1 MKIVNNL
8 YTKAIQVL
16 RREIKKEVQRN
27 FIIESIKAKA
37 LSNTESII
45 AKGHRTQKI
54 IISLTTF
61 GKRIHSVYLTLES
74 LSSQT
79 LKADKIII
87 WLAEDEFNRDNIPI
101 TLLNMQKRGL
111 EIKFCRDYKSYKK
124 IIPTL
129 KEYPDE
135 IIITVDDDMIYPYDF
150 IEQMY
155 HTHLKFPD
163 CICCNR
169 AHRIK
174 FDKFNNLLPYNEW
187 DWDWNPS
194 QAISE
199 PAFHLFPTGAGGILY
214 FPNCFDKE
222 VLNEE
227 NFMKLAPTADDV
239 WLKLM
244 SLKNNVKCKLV
255 DRHNSYGE
263 AFIALDSSLIN
274 SLAEENVIDN
284 QNDVQLK
291 AVTNHYNIEIPLR

>member
-1 MKIVNNL
+1 MNIVKKL
-8 YTKAIQVL
+8 YSKYKSIL
-16 RREIKKEVQRN
+16 RSEIKQGIRINLRLE
-27 FIIESIKAKA
+27 ELKAKA
-37 LSNTESII
+37 LSNTASII
-45 AKGHRTQKI
+45 SKNPRKQKLI
-54 IISLTTF
+54 VSLTTF
-61 GKRIHSVYLTLES
+61 GKRIHSVYITLES

-79 LKADKIII
+79 LKANKIII
-87 WLAEDEFNRDNIPI
+87 WLAEDEFNKDNIPI

-111 EIKFCRDYKSYKK
+111 EVKFCKDYKSYKK

-187 DWDWNPS
+187 DWDWKPS

-199 PAFHLFPTGAGGILY
+199 PSFHLFPTGAGGILY

-239 WLKLM
+239 WLKFM

-263 AFIALDSSLIN
+263 AFIALDSSLIS

-291 AVTNHYNIEIPLR
+291 AVTNQYNIEIPLR